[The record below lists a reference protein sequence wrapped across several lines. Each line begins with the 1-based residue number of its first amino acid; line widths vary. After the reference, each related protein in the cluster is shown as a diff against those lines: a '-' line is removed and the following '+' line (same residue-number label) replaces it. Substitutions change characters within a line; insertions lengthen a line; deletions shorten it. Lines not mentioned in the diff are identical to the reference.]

1 MIKIEIIFIFSSSIA
16 IKNLRYLARY
26 LVVALLLRDYTLINE
41 VIEVKIQNF
50 HSIVEIT
57 FDYLVYY
64 FVFWLKNNS
73 LSKLLIK
80 FFLFQL
86 FLIMYQNFFAV
97 IWKMIPLKIWFFLLT
112 DDWVQFFHISHL
124 QTFSCMNF
132 LMQALVTKEEALIS
146 SFPYSTCLLSGSC
159 QQTFVLSILA
169 IVILLVSTLSR
180 NFKNNLTSLLFCKH
194 KVIKQQMIGLQL

>member
-64 FVFWLKNNS
+64 FVF
-73 LSKLLIK
+73 
-80 FFLFQL
+80 
-86 FLIMYQNFFAV
+86 
-97 IWKMIPLKIWFFLLT
+97 
-112 DDWVQFFHISHL
+112 
-124 QTFSCMNF
+124 
-132 LMQALVTKEEALIS
+132 
-146 SFPYSTCLLSGSC
+146 
-159 QQTFVLSILA
+159 
-169 IVILLVSTLSR
+169 
-180 NFKNNLTSLLFCKH
+180 
-194 KVIKQQMIGLQL
+194 